1 MLTNHSHI
9 AIDYLLPFIK
19 KINSKPLQ
27 TFWSLLESIDV
38 DYDIISTKDVEKY
51 ASYESLIKY
60 SFIDEPLKQQIVLL
74 SNYKEVTI
82 KSGNHTFHLSFYYD
96 KQDNIELLID
106 TLAFC
111 LTFVAKIAN
120 HNVKDIH
127 ICYYL
132 LNSKRILN
140 DDTYLDKTE
149 VNGGLCESS
158 QSNCDIVVWRKEEII
173 KVSIHELIH
182 GLSYDYKQDTP
193 DITNH
198 YKQKYGITS
207 PVMNTFEAY
216 TEIFAELIHS
226 YLLSRIIHGVKK
238 HIDPFMLFT
247 SFVSI
252 EHEFS
257 LLQCSKVLR
266 LLDLNKDVNK
276 ETNVAAYYIITTE
289 LYNDLHNFLKFC
301 IATNDN
307 IVNMLDVSNYFN
319 YLKKLKSPVN
329 PKKYNLKDRYLQT
342 TTRMTCLELDLL

>member
-1 MLTNHSHI
+1 MLTKESYV
-9 AIDYLLPFIK
+9 AIDFFSPFINKIKGQSLK
-19 KINSKPLQ
+19 KLCTFFKQHVVDYSIIYSNEKYKTISYKSLQ
-27 TFWSLLESIDV
+27 TER
-38 DYDIISTKDVEKY
+38 
-51 ASYESLIKY
+51 
-60 SFIDEPLKQQIVLL
+60 FIDEHLKKEITLL
-74 SNYKEVTI
+74 STFKEVTI
-82 KSGNHTFHLSFYYD
+82 QSGNYTFHLQFYYD
-96 KQDNIELLID
+96 RQDNLDKVID
-106 TLAFC
+106 VLSYAISFTSQLSRHK
-111 LTFVAKIAN
+111 L
-120 HNVKDIH
+120 KDIT
-127 ICYYL
+127 IKYYL
-132 LNSKRILN
+132 LNTKRVL
-140 DDTYLDKTE
+140 DGDTFFDKEE
-149 VNGGLCESS
+149 VNGGACWSS
-158 QSNCDIVVWRKEEII
+158 PEECDITVWRKEEIL
-173 KVSIHELIH
+173 KVTIHELIH
-182 GLSYDYKQDTP
+182 GLSYDYKQDTS
-193 DITNH
+193 DIIKH
-198 YKQKYGITS
+198 YQSKYGITS
-207 PVMNTFEAY
+207 PKMNTFEAY

-319 YLKKLKSPVN
+319 YLKGLNPSKN
-329 PKKYNLKDRYLQT
+329 PKKYNPKVRYLQT